1 MPPQDPDWS
10 TLERL
15 RQGFLAGT
23 AGQQD
28 YWRSLKDLAAYDATF
43 AQRIGWK
50 WDFVLEDLASLDW
63 KPPTGPILDWGCGS
77 GIAARAFIDHLS
89 IPTTQPVHFYDRSPI
104 AMDFAVR
111 RARERFPD
119 HMIRAGIPEA
129 PGTVLLSHVLTEL
142 APERVEALVASLD
155 SATSILWVEP
165 GTFAASLALIAIR
178 ERLRS
183 RFHLW
188 APCPHNHAC
197 GILAPG
203 NESHWCH
210 HFADPPA
217 AVFTDPFWGRFAQF
231 LGIDLR
237 SVPVSY
243 LVLDRRAPTGLDAG
257 PKFCRRLGRPEVNKV
272 DMRFLGCSATGVSE
286 IRFPKRSH
294 PDLWRDARKGRLAS
308 RLPPAPSAEAT
319 PTSQTPA
326 PADAE

>member
-28 YWRSLKDLAAYDATF
+28 YWRSARDLAAYDATF

-50 WDFVLEDLASLDW
+50 WDFVLEDLMALGW
-63 KPPTGPILDWGCGS
+63 KPPAGPVLDWGCGS
-77 GIAARAFIDHLS
+77 GIAARAFVDHFAV
-89 IPTTQPVHFYDRSPI
+89 PTSQPIHFHDRSPV

-111 RARERFPD
+111 RARERFPE
-119 HMIRAGIPEA
+119 HAIHAGIPEA
-129 PGTVLLSHVLTEL
+129 PSTVLLSHVLTEL
-142 APERVEALVASLD
+142 APERVESLLAFIEG
-155 SATSILWVEP
+155 ATSILWVEP

-178 ERLRS
+178 ERLRA
-183 RFHLW
+183 RFHPW

-217 AVFTDPFWGRFAQF
+217 GVFTDPFWGRFAQF

-243 LVLDRRAPTGLDAG
+243 LVLDRRLPSDPDPRQGT
-257 PKFCRRLGRPEVNKV
+257 CRRLGRPEVNKV
-272 DMRFLGCSATGVSE
+272 DMRFLGCTAGGVAE
-286 IRFPKRSH
+286 MRFAKRSH
-294 PDLWRDARKGRLAS
+294 PDLWRDARKDRLAS
-308 RLPPAPSAEAT
+308 RLRIDG
-319 PTSQTPA
+319 
-326 PADAE
+326 DAAGSSV